1 MPDHDLEPPRFA
13 KRALEFILRDWP
25 GLRAMIL
32 SGVVDTMTN
41 NSNSEDDTAYI
52 NGQSGTTLLDRFTH
66 NLFVRCNCDV
76 SIISIYI
83 ILFLIMWALDTVNHI
98 SLFIHS

>member
-32 SGVVDTMTN
+32 SGVVD
-41 NSNSEDDTAYI
+41 NSVCSNLQKEDDTAYI

-76 SIISIYI
+76 SFNINFY
-83 ILFLIMWALDTVNHI
+83 L
-98 SLFIHS
+98 